1 MKNIKII
8 SKSKYKFF
16 EYLIYLQPI
25 LIVFSPLL
33 SNLNLALISIFGI
46 YYILKYKSPYFIKNL
61 YIKLFFIFW
70 LLLIFSS
77 VISEYKFH
85 SLKSSFFYIKNLF
98 FIIAIYIFA
107 INNKNFLKNFLKLF
121 ICVYLFLIIDAF
133 IQIYFGFNIFG
144 YELSK
149 IENERVSGA
158 FGKELI
164 LGSYLTRNLF
174 IVIGLYS
181 LININKNSK
190 FIIFFI
196 LITSIIV
203 LFTKERASFFLL
215 VFGVMIYIIFSNNMS
230 KKIKFYFTITFV
242 GLLLLILLNTNH
254 IYSRMFIET
263 KNNLLSNN
271 KIIFFTEGHT
281 KHFITAY
288 KIYEQNKILGI
299 GPNNFRKECEKPEY
313 KVIKGCTTHPHNFY
327 IQILSEVGILGLLFL
342 ITFFILI
349 LKELIKN
356 IRKRNTQDQQYK
368 EFRLCILIAIIIN
381 FWPITTSGNF
391 FGSAMTNIYIIP
403 FAFLI
408 LRKIDLKIIK

>member
-8 SKSKYKFF
+8 SKSKYKFI

-33 SNLNLALISIFGI
+33 SNSNLALISIFGL
-46 YYILKYKSPYFIKNL
+46 YYILKYKPTYFINNL

-98 FIIAIYIFA
+98 FIIAIYIIA

-121 ICVYLFLIIDAF
+121 ISVYLFLIIDAF

-149 IENERVSGA
+149 IENGRVSGA

-174 IVIGLYS
+174 IVIGIYS
-181 LININKNSK
+181 LINKGNK

-215 VFGVMIYIIFSNNMS
+215 VFGVMIYVIFSNNMS
-230 KKIKFYFTITFV
+230 KKIKFFFTVTFV
-242 GLLLLILLNTNH
+242 GLLLLISLNINH

-263 KNNLLSNN
+263 KSNLLSNN
-271 KIIFFTEGHT
+271 NIYFFPEGHAR
-281 KHFITAY
+281 HFITAY
-288 KIYEQNKILGI
+288 KIYEQNKIFGI
-299 GPNNFRKECEKPEY
+299 GPNNFRKVCEKDEY
-313 KVIKGCTTHPHNFY
+313 KILGGCTTHPHNFY
-327 IQILSEVGILGLLFL
+327 IQILAEVGIAGLIF
-342 ITFFILI
+342 IIIFFITI
-349 LKELIKN
+349 LTNLFKN
-356 IRKRNTQDQQYK
+356 INSKHNRNK
-368 EFRLCILIAIIIN
+368 EFQLCILIALLIN

-391 FGSAMTNIYIIP
+391 FGSSLSNIYIFP
-403 FAFLI
+403 FAFLM
-408 LRKIDLKIIK
+408 LFKKISLKSR

>member
-8 SKSKYKFF
+8 SKSKYKFI

-33 SNLNLALISIFGI
+33 SNLNLALISIFGF
-46 YYILKYKSPYFIKNL
+46 YYILKYKPSYFIKNL

-70 LLLIFSS
+70 LLLILSS

-98 FIIAIYIFA
+98 FIIAIYIIA

-121 ICVYLFLIIDAF
+121 ISVYLFLIIDAL

-144 YELSK
+144 YELTK
-149 IENERVSGA
+149 IENGRVSGA

-174 IVIGLYS
+174 IVIGIYS
-181 LININKNSK
+181 LINKNSK

-230 KKIKFYFTITFV
+230 KKIKFFFTITFV
-242 GLLLLILLNTNH
+242 GLLLLISLNINH
-254 IYSRMFIET
+254 IYSRMFVET
-263 KNNLLSNN
+263 KNNLLSNS
-271 KIIFFTEGHT
+271 KIIFTEGHT

-288 KIYEQNKILGI
+288 KIYEQNKIMGI
-299 GPNNFRKECEKPEY
+299 GPNNFRKECEKDEY
-313 KVIKGCTTHPHNFY
+313 KIFDGCTTHPHNFY
-327 IQILSEVGILGLLFL
+327 IQILAEVGIAGLIF
-342 ITFFILI
+342 IIIFFITI
-349 LKELIKN
+349 LTKLFKN
-356 IRKRNTQDQQYK
+356 INSQHHRHK
-368 EFRLCILIAIIIN
+368 EFQLCILIALLIN

-391 FGSAMTNIYIIP
+391 FGSSLSNIYILP
-403 FAFLI
+403 FAFLM
-408 LRKIDLKIIK
+408 LFKKISLKRP